1 MEECRAFIGK
11 TVLVASLISTL
22 TSLTN
27 GIPNFLDRTLPAL
40 LVLANEIYIK
50 LLGRDSRTVP

>member
-11 TVLVASLISTL
+11 VVLVASLISTL

-27 GIPNFLDRTLPAL
+27 GIPNFLDRILPAF
-40 LVLANEIYIK
+40 LVDGKNSQSTKFWLMRY
-50 LLGRDSRTVP
+50 T